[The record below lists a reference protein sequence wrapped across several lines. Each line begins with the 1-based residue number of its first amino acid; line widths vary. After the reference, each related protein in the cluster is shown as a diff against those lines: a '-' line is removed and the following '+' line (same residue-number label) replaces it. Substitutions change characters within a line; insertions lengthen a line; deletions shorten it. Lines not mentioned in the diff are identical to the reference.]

1 MPPAIP
7 YPIMLYSAPMA
18 WPAARKRKKKKK
30 VILDFKGEGGLEKCV
45 AGVEAGNMKTLNRY

>member
-30 VILDFKGEGGLEKCV
+30 VIADFKREGG
-45 AGVEAGNMKTLNRY
+45 GVGEMCCMSGGRTHENIK